1 MLGMIAWPK
10 WIVVILGGVRAF
22 RIPQHAKSSVPDVVI
37 FGVGDSGTRG
47 VKAMM
52 EHLGVA
58 MCFNTTDAGDNMYT
72 QPTQS
77 MIGELLRAAN
87 GHVSETKSYIE
98 SDVFDHAVELELHGA
113 RQTRDCAIKTMGMTE
128 DTLPKHF
135 KWGYKNPRHTYLLP
149 VVDAAFNGQQKLL
162 GVARDPRDLCT
173 AHNKGQLHFYGH
185 TVLLPEDLMEF
196 HHLLNTA
203 TYLEQ
208 RQPNEFPS
216 GFTMKECLTF
226 IASVWSS
233 ILQEYAHRDNFL
245 VVRIE
250 DLVVH
255 DPNTSTTGKDTV
267 ERLMAHAGIS
277 PSEDQVQQQLE
288 VAHDHNHSY
297 MGHHYKMSQ
306 GSRKQL
312 EDEVASYTGL
322 VHEVMHA
329 LGYDVQHYGLV
340 KPKHPRVISR

>member
-1 MLGMIAWPK
+1 
-10 WIVVILGGVRAF
+10 
-22 RIPQHAKSSVPDVVI
+22 
-37 FGVGDSGTRG
+37 
-47 VKAMM
+47 MM
-52 EHLGVA
+52 EDLGIA
-58 MCFNTTDAGDNMYT
+58 MCNNTNAAGDNSYT
-72 QPTQS
+72 RPTHS
-77 MIGELLRAAN
+77 MIGKLLQAAH

-98 SDVFDHAVELELHGA
+98 SDVFDQAVRLERRGA
-113 RQTRDCAIKTMGMTE
+113 QQTRDCAIKTMGMTE
-128 DTLPKHF
+128 DTLPKLF

-173 AHNKGQLHFYGH
+173 ANNKGQLDRYGRA
-185 TVLLPEDLMEF
+185 VSLPEDLMEF
-196 HHLLNTA
+196 HHLLNT
-203 TYLEQ
+203 TTDLEE

-245 VVRIE
+245 IVRIE

-255 DPNTSTTGKDTV
+255 DPNTSTTGKDIV
-267 ERLMAHAGIS
+267 ERLMAHSGIS

-288 VAHDHNHSY
+288 LAHHHKDSY
-297 MGHHYKMSQ
+297 MGHHYSMSQ

-322 VHEVMHA
+322 VHDVMQA